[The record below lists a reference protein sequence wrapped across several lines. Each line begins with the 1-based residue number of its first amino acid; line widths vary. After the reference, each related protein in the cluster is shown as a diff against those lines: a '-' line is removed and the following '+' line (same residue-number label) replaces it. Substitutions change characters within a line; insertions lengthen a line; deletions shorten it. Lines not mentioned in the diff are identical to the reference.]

1 MTDDEDPDTPDRD
14 EDLQDVA
21 DEGEGEGVPDTD
33 PRHIDPAGHMA
44 DLVESGA
51 VDMEL
56 DADADRDELRE
67 FLDAAERG
75 EFGRADPGLVATV
88 RIVRSLLDE
97 DVDGETD
104 E

>member
-1 MTDDEDPDTPDRD
+1 MTDDDTSVDRD
-14 EDLQDVA
+14 EDFQDDV
-21 DEGEGEGVPDTD
+21 EGDGVPDTD

-51 VDMEL
+51 VDLEL
-56 DADADRDELRE
+56 DADADREELRE
-67 FLDAAERG
+67 FLRRAEAG
-75 EFGRADPGLVATV
+75 EFGRADPGLVATT

-97 DVDGETD
+97 DVDDETD